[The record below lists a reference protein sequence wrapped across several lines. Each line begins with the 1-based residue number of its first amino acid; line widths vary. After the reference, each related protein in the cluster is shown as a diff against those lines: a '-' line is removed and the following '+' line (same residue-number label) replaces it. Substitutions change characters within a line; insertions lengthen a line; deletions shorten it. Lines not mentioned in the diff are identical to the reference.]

1 MEKDKKNY
9 SLISYLKNHMSSNG
23 QMTLEAWVNQ
33 SFHIKRKCDDFS
45 NVYITT
51 NLPSPSMDLPW
62 RMVSI
67 ILLFSSLRVGK
78 QIGVWSNLRLEKI
91 FSTLEGRGA

>member
-1 MEKDKKNY
+1 
-9 SLISYLKNHMSSNG
+9 
-23 QMTLEAWVNQ
+23 MTLEAWVNQ

-78 QIGVWSNLRLEKI
+78 QIGAWSNLRLEKI
-91 FSTLEGRGA
+91 FSTLKGRGA